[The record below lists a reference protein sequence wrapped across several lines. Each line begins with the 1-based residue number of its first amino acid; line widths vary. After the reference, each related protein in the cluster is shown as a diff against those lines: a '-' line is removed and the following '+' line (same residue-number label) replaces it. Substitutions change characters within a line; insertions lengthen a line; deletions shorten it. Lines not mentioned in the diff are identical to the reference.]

1 MQYHCPFSAEF
12 LASIQKILCWQFP
25 WFWNI
30 LKLQTIK
37 EFLQSFVFLLTIYF
51 PPQFACNF
59 GQRIFSH
66 LSVECF
72 VMISTCRPRPGWAW
86 QKWGRISFEIRNNSA
101 LFLLADNSRNK
112 VLGRGY
118 NIMFNSQVTMLPL
131 TRTRHRVS
139 PSTGAFR
146 LWILTSQTLPTQTSP
161 TPSCRVTT
169 IGNSP
174 SRETRRPLWSWGSLL
189 TLSKEIHYSTWQFL
203 LR

>member
-1 MQYHCPFSAEF
+1 M
-12 LASIQKILCWQFP
+12 
-25 WFWNI
+25 
-30 LKLQTIK
+30 
-37 EFLQSFVFLLTIYF
+37 FLLTIYF